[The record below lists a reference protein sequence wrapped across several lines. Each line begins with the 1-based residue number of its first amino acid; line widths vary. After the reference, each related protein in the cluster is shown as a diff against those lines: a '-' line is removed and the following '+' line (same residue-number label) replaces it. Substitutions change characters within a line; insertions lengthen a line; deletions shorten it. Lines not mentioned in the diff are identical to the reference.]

1 MWLRSGVGL
10 AIFSYILWGITPLFY
25 RLLPGAQPL
34 ELLAKRVIWSIPLLL
49 LIRMVINNKTIW
61 KQVWADKRSMI
72 LCLFSSAVMAVSWG
86 AFTYALTHGQVLA
99 ASLGYFINPL
109 FSILLGMLFLH
120 ERLVLAEKMA
130 VIFIFAGVCFQIWQY
145 GQLPMLALVM
155 GSAFAVYGLIRK
167 FIRFDVITSLF
178 MEAAWLLPVAIGVTW
193 WLSDNGTSAV
203 AVGDWHI
210 KLLYMLAAP
219 VTIIPL
225 LFFTA
230 AIKRTTLTVIGLA
243 QYIEPTI
250 QFLLAVFLF
259 NELFDWVK
267 GVSFSLIWLG
277 LFCCIIAL
285 LYKHYSQLHKKT
297 PFVTGRDK
305 TPHV

>member
-1 MWLRSGVGL
+1 MLLRSGVAL

-25 RLLPGAQPL
+25 RLLPDAQAM
-34 ELLAKRVIWSIPLLL
+34 ELLAQRLIWSIPFLFI
-49 LIRMVINNKTIW
+49 IRLAIKNKSLW
-61 KQVWADKRSMI
+61 KQVWADKRSI
-72 LCLFSSAVMAVSWG
+72 LLCLFSSSIMAISWT

-109 FSILLGMLFLH
+109 FSILLGVIFLR
-120 ERLVLAEKMA
+120 ERLVFSEKMA
-130 VIFIFAGVCFQIWQY
+130 VLFIFAGVMYQIFQY
-145 GQLPMLALVM
+145 GELPALALVM

-178 MEAAWLLPVAIGVTW
+178 IEALWLLPLAIGITW
-193 WLSDNGTSAV
+193 WLSANNMSAV
-203 AVGDWHI
+203 MNGDWQTKI
-210 KLLYMLAAP
+210 LYMLAAP

-267 GVSFSLIWLG
+267 GVSFSLIWIGL
-277 LFCCIIAL
+277 LFCILAL
-285 LYKHYSQLHKKT
+285 IHKRYAKGHERQ
-297 PFVTGRDK
+297 PYVTGRDNPPK
-305 TPHV
+305 I

>member
-1 MWLRSGVGL
+1 MLLRSGVAL

-25 RLLPGAQPL
+25 RLLPGAEPL
-34 ELLAKRVIWSIPLLL
+34 ELLAQRVIWSIPFLLAIRL
-49 LIRMVINNKTIW
+49 LIKNKTLW
-61 KQVWADKRSMI
+61 QQVWADKRSII
-72 LCLFSSAVMAVSWG
+72 LCLFSSSIMAISWG

-109 FSILLGMLFLH
+109 FSILLGVVFLH

-130 VIFIFAGVCFQIWQY
+130 VLLIFSGVCFQIWQY
-145 GQLPMLALVM
+145 GELPLLALVM

-178 MEAAWLLPVAIGVTW
+178 VEAMWLLPVAIGISW
-193 WLSDNGTSAV
+193 WLSANGTSAV
-203 AVGDWHI
+203 EAGDWQI

-277 LFCCIIAL
+277 LLCCIIAL
-285 LYKHYSQLHKKT
+285 LHKRYNEYHKRV
-297 PFVTGRDK
+297 PYVTGRDK
-305 TPHV
+305 R

>member
-1 MWLRSGVGL
+1 MLLRSGVAL

-25 RLLPGAQPL
+25 RLLPGAEPL
-34 ELLAKRVIWSIPLLL
+34 ELLAQRVIWSIPFLLAIRL
-49 LIRMVINNKTIW
+49 LIKNKTLW
-61 KQVWADKRSMI
+61 QQVWADKRSII
-72 LCLFSSAVMAVSWG
+72 LCLFSSSIMAISWG

-109 FSILLGMLFLH
+109 FSILLGVVFLH

-130 VIFIFAGVCFQIWQY
+130 VLLIFSGVCFQIWQY
-145 GQLPMLALVM
+145 GELPLLALVM

-178 MEAAWLLPVAIGVTW
+178 VEAMWLLPVAIGITW
-193 WLSDNGTSAV
+193 WLSANGTSAV
-203 AVGDWHI
+203 EAGDWQI

-230 AIKRTTLTVIGLA
+230 AIKRTTLTVMGLA

-277 LFCCIIAL
+277 LLCCIIAL
-285 LYKHYSQLHKKT
+285 LHKRYNEYHKRV
-297 PFVTGRDK
+297 PYVTGRDK
-305 TPHV
+305 R

>member
-1 MWLRSGVGL
+1 MG
-10 AIFSYILWGITPLFY
+10 GIHLC
-25 RLLPGAQPL
+25 
-34 ELLAKRVIWSIPLLL
+34 
-49 LIRMVINNKTIW
+49 INP
-61 KQVWADKRSMI
+61 
-72 LCLFSSAVMAVSWG
+72 
-86 AFTYALTHGQVLA
+86 LTHGQVLA

-109 FSILLGMLFLH
+109 FSILLGVVFLH
-120 ERLVLAEKMA
+120 ERLVLVEKMA
-130 VIFIFAGVCFQIWQY
+130 VLLIFSGVCFQIWQY
-145 GQLPMLALVM
+145 GELPLLALVM

-178 MEAAWLLPVAIGVTW
+178 VEAMWLLPVAIGITW
-193 WLSDNGTSAV
+193 WLSANGTSAV
-203 AVGDWHI
+203 EAGDWQI

-277 LFCCIIAL
+277 LLCCIIAL
-285 LYKHYSQLHKKT
+285 LHKRYNEYHKRV
-297 PFVTGRDK
+297 PYVTGRDK
-305 TPHV
+305 R

>member
-34 ELLAKRVIWSIPLLL
+34 ELLAQRVIWSIPLLL

-61 KQVWADKRSMI
+61 KQVWADKRSVI
-72 LCLFSSAVMAVSWG
+72 LCLFSSAVMAISWG
-86 AFTYALTHGQVLA
+86 AFTYALTHEQVLA

-130 VIFIFAGVCFQIWQY
+130 VMLILAGVCFQIWQY

-155 GSAFAVYGLIRK
+155 GSAFAIYGLIRK

-178 MEAAWLLPVAIGVTW
+178 IEAVWLLPVAIGITW
-193 WLSDNGTSAV
+193 WLTANGTSAV

-277 LFCCIIAL
+277 LLCCIIAL
-285 LYKHYSQLHKKT
+285 LYKRYGQLHKKA

-305 TPHV
+305 TPHT

>member
-1 MWLRSGVGL
+1 MLLRSGVAL

-25 RLLPGAQPL
+25 RLLPGAEPL
-34 ELLAKRVIWSIPLLL
+34 ELLAQRVIWSIPFLL
-49 LIRMVINNKTIW
+49 LIRSIIKNKTLW
-61 KQVWADKRSMI
+61 KQVWADKRSII
-72 LCLFSSAVMAVSWG
+72 LCLCSSSVMAISWG

-109 FSILLGMLFLH
+109 FSILLGMVFLH
-120 ERLVLAEKMA
+120 ERLVVAEKMA
-130 VIFIFAGVCFQIWQY
+130 VLLIFSGVSFQIWQY
-145 GQLPMLALVM
+145 GELPVLALVM

-178 MEAAWLLPVAIGVTW
+178 IEALWLLPMAFVIVG
-193 WLSDNGTSAV
+193 WLSANGLSAV
-203 AVGDWHI
+203 TAGDWQV
-210 KLLYMLAAP
+210 KMLYMLAAP

-277 LFCCIIAL
+277 LLCCVIAL
-285 LYKHYSQLHKKT
+285 LHKRYAQYHKRA
-297 PFVTGRDK
+297 PYITGRDK
-305 TPHV
+305 TPQ

>member
-1 MWLRSGVGL
+1 MLLRSGVAL

-25 RLLPGAQPL
+25 RLLPGAEPL
-34 ELLAKRVIWSIPLLL
+34 ELLAQRVIWSLPFLLAIRL
-49 LIRMVINNKTIW
+49 LIKNKTLW
-61 KQVWADKRSMI
+61 QQVWADKRSII
-72 LCLFSSAVMAVSWG
+72 LCLFSSSIMAISWG

-109 FSILLGMLFLH
+109 FSILLGVVFLH

-130 VIFIFAGVCFQIWQY
+130 VLLIFSGVCFQIWQY
-145 GQLPMLALVM
+145 GELPLLALVM

-178 MEAAWLLPVAIGVTW
+178 VEAMWLLPVAIGITW
-193 WLSDNGTSAV
+193 WLSANGTSAV
-203 AVGDWHI
+203 EAGDWQI

-277 LFCCIIAL
+277 LLCCIIAL
-285 LYKHYSQLHKKT
+285 LHKRYNEYHKRV
-297 PFVTGRDK
+297 PYVTGRDK
-305 TPHV
+305 R

>member
-1 MWLRSGVGL
+1 MLLRSGVAL
-10 AIFSYILWGITPLFY
+10 AIFSCILWGITPLFY
-25 RLLPGAQPL
+25 RLLPGAEPL
-34 ELLAKRVIWSIPLLL
+34 ELLAQRVIWSIPFLLAIRL
-49 LIRMVINNKTIW
+49 LIKNKTLW
-61 KQVWADKRSMI
+61 QQVWADKRSII
-72 LCLFSSAVMAVSWG
+72 LCLFSSSIMAISWG

-109 FSILLGMLFLH
+109 FSILLGVVFLH

-130 VIFIFAGVCFQIWQY
+130 VLLIFSGVCFQIWQY
-145 GQLPMLALVM
+145 GELPLLALVM

-178 MEAAWLLPVAIGVTW
+178 VEAMWLLPVAIGITW
-193 WLSDNGTSAV
+193 WLSANGTSAV
-203 AVGDWHI
+203 EAGDWQI

-277 LFCCIIAL
+277 LLCCIIAL
-285 LYKHYSQLHKKT
+285 LHKRYNEYHKRV
-297 PFVTGRDK
+297 PYVTGRDK
-305 TPHV
+305 R

>member
-1 MWLRSGVGL
+1 MLLRSGVAL

-25 RLLPGAQPL
+25 RLLPGAEPL
-34 ELLAKRVIWSIPLLL
+34 ELLAQRVIWSIPFLLAIRL
-49 LIRMVINNKTIW
+49 LIKNKTLW
-61 KQVWADKRSMI
+61 QQVWADKRSII
-72 LCLFSSAVMAVSWG
+72 LCLFSSSIMAISWG

-109 FSILLGMLFLH
+109 FSILLGVVFLH

-130 VIFIFAGVCFQIWQY
+130 VLLIFSGVCFQIWQY
-145 GQLPMLALVM
+145 GELPLLVLVM

-178 MEAAWLLPVAIGVTW
+178 VEAMWLLPVAIGITW
-193 WLSDNGTSAV
+193 WLSANGTSAV
-203 AVGDWHI
+203 EAGDWQI

-277 LFCCIIAL
+277 LLCCIIAL
-285 LYKHYSQLHKKT
+285 LHKRYNEYHKRV
-297 PFVTGRDK
+297 PYVTGRDK
-305 TPHV
+305 R

>member
-1 MWLRSGVGL
+1 MLLRSGVVL

-25 RLLPGAQPL
+25 RLLPGAEPL
-34 ELLAKRVIWSIPLLL
+34 ELLAQRVIWSIPFLL
-49 LIRMVINNKTIW
+49 LIRLLIKNKTAW
-61 KQVWADKRSMI
+61 QQVWADKRSII
-72 LCLFSSAVMAVSWG
+72 LCLFSSAIMAISWG

-109 FSILLGMLFLH
+109 FSILLGVVFLH
-120 ERLVLAEKMA
+120 ERLVVAEKMA
-130 VIFIFAGVCFQIWQY
+130 VLLIFSGVCFQILQY
-145 GQLPMLALVM
+145 GELPLLALVM

-178 MEAAWLLPVAIGVTW
+178 IEAIWLLPVAGGITW
-193 WLSDNGTSAV
+193 WLSVNESSAV
-203 AVGDWHI
+203 AAGDWQI

-243 QYIEPTI
+243 LYIEPTI

-277 LFCCIIAL
+277 LLCCIIAL
-285 LYKHYSQLHKKT
+285 LHKRYNEYHKRV
-297 PFVTGRDK
+297 PYVTGRDK
-305 TPHV
+305 TPKL